1 MIYRKMDKLGV
12 SPSLLGFGCMRFPLN
27 PDQTVDEAETARMF
41 DLAYQAGVTY
51 YDTAYGY
58 LDGKSEGIVGRMLKR
73 YPRDS
78 FYLATKLPMY
88 MIHSL
93 EQAKAIFQEQLD
105 RLQMSTVDFYML
117 HALNRHTFELAV
129 ELGIVDYCEQ
139 LKQEGKIRFLG
150 FSFHDEYE
158 IFERILTYRDW
169 DFCQIQYNYRDTQ
182 LQAGKRGYELATQKG
197 VPVIVMEPVKGG
209 ALANLKP
216 TVSEPFRKV
225 TPGASDASFA
235 LRWVADHDNA
245 KVILSGMSSPAQ
257 MEDNLK
263 TFAQSN
269 PLTDAEREAI
279 EEVDHRLD
287 SLVKIGCTACRYCM
301 PCPAGVNIPG
311 NFEAWNRYGIYG
323 ASSDLRYQW
332 TISITDQT
340 RANRCVAC
348 HQCEA
353 KCPQHLSIVDA
364 LKTLQIELDE
374 ACQR

>member
-12 SPSLLGFGCMRFPLN
+12 SPSLLGFGCMRLPLN
-27 PDQTVDEAETARMF
+27 ADRTVDEAETARMF
-41 DLAYQAGVTY
+41 DQAYLAGVTY

-58 LDGKSEGIVGRMLKR
+58 LDGKSESIVGRMLKR
-73 YPRDS
+73 YHRNT

-88 MIHSL
+88 MIRSL

-105 RLQMSTVDFYML
+105 RLQMSSVDFYML
-117 HALNRHTFELAV
+117 HALNRDTFDLAV
-129 ELGIVDYCEQ
+129 ELGIVEYCEK
-139 LKQEGKIRFLG
+139 LKREGKIRFLG

-158 IFERILTYRDW
+158 VFERILCYRDW
-169 DFCQIQYNYRDTQ
+169 DFCQIQYNYRDTR
-182 LQAGKRGYELATQKG
+182 LQAGTRGYELATQKG

-209 ALANLKP
+209 VLSGLKA
-216 TVSEPFRKV
+216 TASEPFRKV

-235 LRWVADHDNA
+235 LRWVADHDNV

-263 TFAQSN
+263 TFAQPN
-269 PLTDAEREAI
+269 PLTAEEREAI
-279 EEVDHRLD
+279 IEVDQRLD
-287 SLVKIGCTACRYCM
+287 RLVKIGCTACRYCM

-311 NFEAWNRYGIYG
+311 NFEVWNRFGMYG
-323 ASSDLRYQW
+323 ATSDLRFHW
-332 TISITDQT
+332 AKSISDET

-348 HQCEA
+348 RQCEA

-364 LKTLQIELDE
+364 LKTLQAELDE
-374 ACQR
+374 ACQM